1 MTEARICLNVYKRA
15 SSGFQSPATV
25 DLRAINGN
33 CFFIQY
39 LLQCPLSVQPL
50 LLNYSTQGGRMNQQQ
65 SEFAERAM
73 QQLRQVIEQCVENSA
88 TAGAILG
95 RRRVG
100 RHIVVVRIIA
110 ELDEGFSAPLASH
123 ASRPGSGSTVK
134 PDYSMKTEH
143 RTRNNQTNRW
153 HKPIFD

>member
-1 MTEARICLNVYKRA
+1 
-15 SSGFQSPATV
+15 
-25 DLRAINGN
+25 
-33 CFFIQY
+33 
-39 LLQCPLSVQPL
+39 
-50 LLNYSTQGGRMNQQQ
+50 MNQQQ

-73 QQLRQVIEQCVENSA
+73 QQLRQVVEQCSENAA
-88 TAGAILG
+88 TATAILG

-123 ASRPGSGSTVK
+123 ASRLGPSSAIK
-134 PDYSMKTEH
+134 PDYSTKTEH
-143 RTRNNQTNRW
+143 HNKSNQTNRW